1 MILRDIQYICKQN
14 QVSLPEKK
22 YRGINRKT
30 EEAPQRTQLTIN
42 YILFAGTET
51 DSS

>member
-14 QVSLPEKK
+14 KVPLPEKN
-22 YRGINRKT
+22 RAINRKT
-30 EEAPQRTQLTIN
+30 EEAPERTQLTIN